1 VCRTLFDSFL
11 HKTSFSVDQ
20 CRVIGTVPERVTGS
34 PIGDTLIICSVD
46 INGAQNRSGCA
57 DYGKSDVP
65 YGMAA
70 SAALGLQRSQF

>member
-1 VCRTLFDSFL
+1 MAGFPVC
-11 HKTSFSVDQ
+11 
-20 CRVIGTVPERVTGS
+20 
-34 PIGDTLIICSVD
+34 DTLIICSVD
-46 INGAQNRSGCA
+46 INGAQNRNGCA